1 MVSNFFTDYFT
12 GRPSDDNGSSDGGST
27 IIASK
32 SNVIESPKQPQ
43 INVSTSDL
51 PTPNINIISPT
62 EFISSEINVIS
73 PTASNTPI
81 TSTHSP
87 VRTFSSRSFN
97 DWANSQSR
105 VVSNL
110 EIPHLNDP
118 FSDISPVHASPIDP
132 TNITLPDSPSSNIT
146 SPVNPADVT
155 LLDSP
160 SSDVTSPVNPADGDL
175 PDSTTTSPSSSKVSK
190 LDKYFVRY
198 S

>member
-1 MVSNFFTDYFT
+1 M
-12 GRPSDDNGSSDGGST
+12 
-27 IIASK
+27 
-32 SNVIESPKQPQ
+32 
-43 INVSTSDL
+43 
-51 PTPNINIISPT
+51 
-62 EFISSEINVIS
+62 
-73 PTASNTPI
+73 
-81 TSTHSP
+81 
-87 VRTFSSRSFN
+87 
-97 DWANSQSR
+97 
-105 VVSNL
+105 

-118 FSDISPVHASPIDP
+118 FSDISPVHVSPIDP